1 MTNDFLQIQELENR
15 RKVVALLEMVGQTDQ
30 ELVRMLDNQDR
41 VEAGIVT
48 LEGDFVPQ
56 RIRRYIEKIR
66 ASAPFANHVTHS
78 VFQKLF
84 LSFAERTGAPEFV
97 EANGWLL
104 QAPDDSFGDA
114 ADRAGKVPPGA
125 AVAA

>member
-1 MTNDFLQIQELENR
+1 M
-15 RKVVALLEMVGQTDQ
+15 VALLEMVGQTDQ

-66 ASAPFANHVTHS
+66 V
-78 VFQKLF
+78 
-84 LSFAERTGAPEFV
+84 SFMQF
-97 EANGWLL
+97 
-104 QAPDDSFGDA
+104 
-114 ADRAGKVPPGA
+114 
-125 AVAA
+125 

>member
-1 MTNDFLQIQELENR
+1 MLLCVGIVSETFEIFLMTLQIQELENR
-15 RKVVALLEMVGQTDQ
+15 RKVLALLEMVGQTDQ

-66 ASAPFANHVTHS
+66 ASTPFFKMCVIH
-78 VFQKLF
+78 F
-84 LSFAERTGAPEFV
+84 
-97 EANGWLL
+97 
-104 QAPDDSFGDA
+104 
-114 ADRAGKVPPGA
+114 
-125 AVAA
+125 

>member
-1 MTNDFLQIQELENR
+1 MALQIQELENR
-15 RKVVALLEMVGQTDQ
+15 RKVLALLEMVGQTDQ

-66 ASAPFANHVTHS
+66 AS
-78 VFQKLF
+78 
-84 LSFAERTGAPEFV
+84 
-97 EANGWLL
+97 
-104 QAPDDSFGDA
+104 
-114 ADRAGKVPPGA
+114 VPSCKTSYTFCF
-125 AVAA
+125 